1 MFRRVENLKKW
12 TRNTLHGWFL
22 RSPQGLS
29 SGRER
34 ARPTVEIRAETLA
47 SGRGAYIAQ
56 RLLSVVPTGCRYYQ
70 RSLEIEPEMSY
81 RYTDPGSVLPGGLV
95 VPTRRQFYRVVRKFQ
110 QRAHISTTDL
120 VSVVPAVYQF
130 LRLIEVLD

>member
-1 MFRRVENLKKW
+1 MFRRVENLNKW

-34 ARPTVEIRAETLA
+34 ERGQRLKRTETLA

-56 RLLSVVPTGCRYYQ
+56 RSLSVVPTGCRYYR
-70 RSLEIEPEMSY
+70 RSLEIETEMSY
-81 RYTDPGSVLPGGLV
+81 RYTDPGSVLPGGPV
-95 VPTRRQFYRVVRKFQ
+95 VPTRRRFYREAPEIPTVGSHRYYRPCVGCTGSLTSF
-110 QRAHISTTDL
+110 
-120 VSVVPAVYQF
+120 
-130 LRLIEVLD
+130 